1 MLLKL
6 LLVLPYELDLDK
18 QLQFNLADS
27 PEISSGFVLQEV
39 VFFKENWGWFYVDG
53 NNKNETVF

>member
-1 MLLKL
+1 M
-6 LLVLPYELDLDK
+6 LPYELDLDK

-39 VFFKENWGWFYVDG
+39 IFFKENWGWFYVDG
-53 NNKNETVF
+53 NNKNESVF